1 MNAQDI
7 TVGTSTFRR
16 LTEEKEPT
24 NEMEK
29 E

>member
-16 LTEEKEPT
+16 LTEEKEPA